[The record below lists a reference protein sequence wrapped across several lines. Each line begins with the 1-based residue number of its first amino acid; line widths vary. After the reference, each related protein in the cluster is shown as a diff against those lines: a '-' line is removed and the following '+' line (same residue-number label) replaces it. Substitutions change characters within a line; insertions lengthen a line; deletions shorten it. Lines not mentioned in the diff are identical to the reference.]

1 MKLLLLADKE
11 SRYLWDFYKP
21 GCLREYDLMLSC
33 GDLKAEYLTF
43 LATLGRSPL
52 LYVRGNHDDN
62 YESRPPEGCECIE
75 DKLGTVG
82 GLRIVGLG
90 GSPLY
95 SGGRN
100 QYTERQMEARI
111 RKLGWKIRRAGGVDI
126 VLTHAPARG
135 FGDAED
141 FAHRGFEAFLPLLE
155 LLQVPEAVAA
165 SKTMIVGFTDMLTPS
180 IIAAE
185 TITSAMTRFIVA
197 VVSVTQLIYLSEVG
211 GLILGSNLP
220 VKLWEL
226 FVIFLERTIISLLIV
241 CPLAHLIF

>member
-75 DKLGTVG
+75 DKLVTVG

-111 RKLGWKIRRAGGVDI
+111 RKLGW
-126 VLTHAPARG
+126 
-135 FGDAED
+135 
-141 FAHRGFEAFLPLLE
+141 
-155 LLQVPEAVAA
+155 
-165 SKTMIVGFTDMLTPS
+165 
-180 IIAAE
+180 
-185 TITSAMTRFIVA
+185 
-197 VVSVTQLIYLSEVG
+197 
-211 GLILGSNLP
+211 
-220 VKLWEL
+220 
-226 FVIFLERTIISLLIV
+226 
-241 CPLAHLIF
+241 

>member
-75 DKLGTVG
+75 DKLVTVG

-100 QYTERQMEARI
+100 QYTERLEDPPRGRRRYRAYARPGP
-111 RKLGWKIRRAGGVDI
+111 RLRR
-126 VLTHAPARG
+126 R
-135 FGDAED
+135 
-141 FAHRGFEAFLPLLE
+141 
-155 LLQVPEAVAA
+155 
-165 SKTMIVGFTDMLTPS
+165 
-180 IIAAE
+180 
-185 TITSAMTRFIVA
+185 
-197 VVSVTQLIYLSEVG
+197 G
-211 GLILGSNLP
+211 GL
-220 VKLWEL
+220 
-226 FVIFLERTIISLLIV
+226 
-241 CPLAHLIF
+241 CPLRL

>member
-1 MKLLLLADKE
+1 MASPPAVSPK
-11 SRYLWDFYKP
+11 
-21 GCLREYDLMLSC
+21 
-33 GDLKAEYLTF
+33 KA
-43 LATLGRSPL
+43 
-52 LYVRGNHDDN
+52 
-62 YESRPPEGCECIE
+62 
-75 DKLGTVG
+75 
-82 GLRIVGLG
+82 
-90 GSPLY
+90 
-95 SGGRN
+95 
-100 QYTERQMEARI
+100 RQMPEIQKKQRQDTKTAQGKCENLSLI
-111 RKLGWKIRRAGGVDI
+111 HI
-126 VLTHAPARG
+126 
-135 FGDAED
+135 
-141 FAHRGFEAFLPLLE
+141 LPLLE

-241 CPLAHLIF
+241 CPLAHLIFTA

>member
-75 DKLGTVG
+75 DKLVTVG

-111 RKLGWKIRRAGGVDI
+111 RKLGWKIRRAGGDEQRQITEQHCHAGLPSGDDFFLHDDSSINCFDI
-126 VLTHAPARG
+126 VL
-135 FGDAED
+135 
-141 FAHRGFEAFLPLLE
+141 
-155 LLQVPEAVAA
+155 
-165 SKTMIVGFTDMLTPS
+165 
-180 IIAAE
+180 
-185 TITSAMTRFIVA
+185 
-197 VVSVTQLIYLSEVG
+197 
-211 GLILGSNLP
+211 
-220 VKLWEL
+220 
-226 FVIFLERTIISLLIV
+226 ISYYR
-241 CPLAHLIF
+241 

>member
-75 DKLGTVG
+75 DKLVTVG

-111 RKLGWKIRRAGGVDI
+111 RKLGWKIRTSTFPLSGLYFSITLLFNSSLVRSPSHQAAKF
-126 VLTHAPARG
+126 TEAPL
-135 FGDAED
+135 FSDST
-141 FAHRGFEAFLPLLE
+141 LPLKSRI
-155 LLQVPEAVAA
+155 PP
-165 SKTMIVGFTDMLTPS
+165 D
-180 IIAAE
+180 
-185 TITSAMTRFIVA
+185 A
-197 VVSVTQLIYLSEVG
+197 VVHISQPGLVG
-211 GLILGSNLP
+211 SMSAAMLRPTSILEGIL
-220 VKLWEL
+220 
-226 FVIFLERTIISLLIV
+226 
-241 CPLAHLIF
+241 

>member
-75 DKLGTVG
+75 DKLVTVD

-126 VLTHAPARG
+126 VVTHAPPYG
-135 FGDAED
+135 LGDGD
-141 FAHRGFEAFLPLLE
+141 DPAHWGFESLVE
-155 LLQVPEAVAA
+155 LLDTYHPQYLVHGHVHIRYGARERVRDYNGTTLINATERYTFEIPDRPVDGKQLGQVIY
-165 SKTMIVGFTDMLTPS
+165 KTRQKREDP
-180 IIAAE
+180 
-185 TITSAMTRFIVA
+185 
-197 VVSVTQLIYLSEVG
+197 
-211 GLILGSNLP
+211 
-220 VKLWEL
+220 
-226 FVIFLERTIISLLIV
+226 LERH
-241 CPLAHLIF
+241 C